1 MEKKITYKKRTNLFK
16 TDAWKRF
23 SKNKLAL
30 IGSVII
36 LLTVSYTHLII
47 LVQRFH
53 HARPGKAHDR
63 G

>member
-36 LLTVSYTHLII
+36 LEGISQFSIG
-47 LVQRFH
+47 R
-53 HARPGKAHDR
+53 AHV
-63 G
+63 